1 MGFLNGVK
9 LIAGYDLG
17 NKVCQISY
25 AFSGSGDVET
35 ISQVAG
41 EQKYHIPTV
50 LCKRHGVNQWFYG
63 REALRAADRQEG
75 ILVENLLDMAL
86 DGEPVVV
93 EGESYDPAALLALFF
108 KRSLGQLSQTG
119 EKLTALMITCPVID
133 KRILEVLGRVVEG
146 SLVKADKILF
156 QGHAES
162 YYSYMLRQPRELW
175 THPSVLFHY
184 RQDSI
189 KVYRMEANKRTVP
202 IVVYMEEKEYAFPE
216 AVDEALLEIAQ
227 DACGKGLIGSI
238 FLIGDG
244 VQGDWMKESLRFLCR
259 GRRVF
264 QGNNLFSKGA
274 CCGMQE
280 KLCPGELGKA
290 HVFLG
295 NEKLKSNIGMQV
307 FRGGEESYYAL
318 LDAGTSWY
326 EAERTLEV
334 YLQDGNEL
342 VLTVLP
348 LIRSGTA
355 KSGKASGGD
364 GVTVRVVLEGL
375 SEGITRLRLHFHMK
389 TEHCLAVEVED
400 LGFGEFRASSGRT
413 WKDEIEIEQE
423 TDKWG

>member
-1 MGFLNGVK
+1 MGFRSGAK

-17 NKVCQISY
+17 NEVCQISY
-25 AFSGSGDVET
+25 ALSGSGEVET

-50 LCKRHGVNQWFYG
+50 LCKRHGANQWFYG

-108 KRSLGQLSQTG
+108 RRSLGQLSQTG
-119 EKLTALMITCPVID
+119 EKLSALTVTCPVID
-133 KRILEVLGRVVEG
+133 KKLLEVLGQVVEG
-146 SLVKADKILF
+146 SRLKVDRVSF

-162 YYSYMLRQPRELW
+162 YYSYMLRQPKELW
-175 THPSVLFHY
+175 AYPSLLFHY

-189 KVYRMEANKRTVP
+189 RVYRMEANKRTTP
-202 IVVYMEEKEYAFPE
+202 IVVFMEEKEYAFPE
-216 AVDEALLEIAQ
+216 ARDEAMLEIAEE
-227 DACGKGLIGSI
+227 ACGKGLIGSI

-244 VQGDWMKESLRFLCR
+244 FQGDWMKESLRFLCR

-274 CCGMQE
+274 CCAMQE
-280 KLCPGELGKA
+280 KIAPSELGQA

-295 NEKLKSNIGMQV
+295 NDKLKANIGMQV
-307 FRGGEESYYAL
+307 LRNGEESYYAL
-318 LDAGTSWY
+318 LDAGLSWY
-326 EAERTLEV
+326 EAERMLEV

-348 LIRSGTA
+348 LIRGSA
-355 KSGKASGGD
+355 KAGKGSGKE
-364 GVTVRVVLEGL
+364 GVMVRVVLEGL
-375 SEGITRLRLHFHMK
+375 SEGVARLKLRFFMK
-389 TEHCLAVEVED
+389 TEHCLAVEAED

-413 WKDEIEIEQE
+413 WKDEIEIDQ
-423 TDKWG
+423 